1 MQNKMNDIELLIK
14 RFIRKEISKLKP
26 RDNDYANQFLNDEF
40 SKLMKCITKD
50 KVMEGLYHKYRLG
63 FDILEILNNKKFYYD
78 LPHEKFPMLFKV
90 EPSVTIPVSKVKK
103 KSAKLKSKDGF
114 TEPQSLEGMEMPPE
128 ITLIKEQIPFVQK
141 ALIRKAKRYIAIMEL
156 KSWIEKN
163 GLKSPKIDFSKF
175 ITDNVEDS
183 NKDITLITIENYL
196 KSFNEGQII
205 NDGNYNKLINL
216 LYKFFKDNSNPTLKE
231 PIVVKYGS
239 VKKLAFA
246 LGGIY
251 KELSDK
257 PLSYEYLLLGK
268 NNISLFLKEDISSK
282 SFQKTNLYKYYS
294 TKP

>member
-1 MQNKMNDIELLIK
+1 MNDIESLIK

-26 RDNDYANQFLNDEF
+26 RDSAYATQFLNDEF
-40 SKLMKCITKD
+40 SKLTKYFTKD

-78 LPHEKFPMLFKV
+78 LPHEKFPTLFKV
-90 EPSVTIPVSKVKK
+90 EPSVSIPVSKVKR
-103 KSAKLKSKDGF
+103 KSTKVKSKDGF
-114 TEPQSLEGMEMPPE
+114 TKPPSLEGMEMPPE

-163 GLKSPKIDFSKF
+163 GLISPKIEFSKF
-175 ITDNVEDS
+175 ITDNAEDS

-216 LYKFFKDNSNPTLKE
+216 LYNFFKDNLNQTLKE